1 MRPVHGYSRELQ
13 GELTP
18 LFADEYGLPY
28 THSVMDT
35 LLHSALVRLYGE
47 QVASCHSWHSLR
59 SGLAT
64 ALKAA
69 GCSDEVIQMICRW
82 ANPESLKVYAFHST
96 THRFT
101 STGSTEPSTV
111 TKALRSPCSS
121 PCTTLAGGKMSFHS
135 RKNANDGEHVGKG
148 TAGRYPFAPPFA
160 FQQKPKPPNPHP
172 SIHAS
177 IHGSRVVTCWGVDPQ
192 SPPTPV
198 GKAGFEA
205 WVLTKG
211 GLVCIN
217 TADRYHTVW
226 SHHLYGKY
234 DTPIAVR
241 GGTLR
246 N

>member
-1 MRPVHGYSRELQ
+1 MTFNTTAKNRNLP
-13 GELTP
+13 TP
-18 LFADEYGLPY
+18 IPLSMPLSMGAGWLP
-28 THSVMDT
+28 
-35 LLHSALVRLYGE
+35 
-47 QVASCHSWHSLR
+47 
-59 SGLAT
+59 
-64 ALKAA
+64 A
-69 GCSDEVIQMICRW
+69 G
-82 ANPESLKVYAFHST
+82 
-96 THRFT
+96 
-101 STGSTEPSTV
+101 GST
-111 TKALRSPCSS
+111 R
-121 PCTTLAGGKMSFHS
+121 
-135 RKNANDGEHVGKG
+135 
-148 TAGRYPFAPPFA
+148 
-160 FQQKPKPPNPHP
+160 
-172 SIHAS
+172 
-177 IHGSRVVTCWGVDPQ
+177 Q